1 MLAALADLSDADVAY
16 EAFAGDPAAG
26 LARLVAAVPDL
37 AGADPGAVVAV
48 KDYAPQALR
57 NMNTEQVARLS
68 AAEMA
73 AVTEGLRPHAAAIE
87 ALGYVLRGSARDLAA
102 VAAA

>member
-1 MLAALADLSDADVAY
+1 M
-16 EAFAGDPAAG
+16 
-26 LARLVAAVPDL
+26 
-37 AGADPGAVVAV
+37 VAV

-87 ALGYVLRGSARDLAA
+87 ALGYALRDSARDSAA